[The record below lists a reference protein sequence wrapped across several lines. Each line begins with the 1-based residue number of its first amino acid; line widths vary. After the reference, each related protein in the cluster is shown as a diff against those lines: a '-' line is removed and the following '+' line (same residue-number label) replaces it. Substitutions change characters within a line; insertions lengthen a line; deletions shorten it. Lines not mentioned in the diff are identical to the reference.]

1 MPKMAHSMHHFA
13 SRTLSILVKIW
24 LWNVCWPEK
33 AKWQKGGRVLVIVC
47 FQDIIG
53 LTIRKKTIAIRQII
67 FLHLQLLLDLC
78 PSSLW
83 FVFIDF
89 QQNSYVFIFGN
100 LYTLEFL
107 TAHASRI
114 VFVPRS
120 NKFENRTVWNV
131 YIQYNNY
138 QPIFQYFKINWFN
151 PGIHIGI

>member
-1 MPKMAHSMHHFA
+1 MVVEYVLTWESQ
-13 SRTLSILVKIW
+13 IV
-24 LWNVCWPEK
+24 
-33 AKWQKGGRVLVIVC
+33 AKRGKGACYRL
-47 FQDIIG
+47 FSKYYWFNH
-53 LTIRKKTIAIRQII
+53 RKKKTIAIRQII

-83 FVFIDF
+83 FVFINF